1 MTLRHAYL
9 LACAA
14 FLFPQA
20 VFADTQVL
28 TPDAYIASSLPAHVT
43 WVAPNGSDTTG
54 DGSEAHPFLTPGHA
68 AEFGR
73 TVALKAGR
81 YGQFGRISKGGT
93 ARDPLVI
100 RPARSSDRVIF
111 ALQDAQQP
119 AEIAASHVR
128 LEGIS
133 ITGEELVT
141 PGDCL
146 RITSDIQDLELAYLR
161 FDHCKTAINGNG
173 QRWEYGTITH
183 TTIRDSVSAL
193 QCTGACVTQRWNRL
207 RVEQIGDGSPSSSA
221 LFLSAS
227 STSLRVRDLMLRD
240 VEGDGVRVEGGRPS
254 IANSFFTQISGTAI
268 FLAEGGFVGKTEIA
282 TRGRGLIAHVGPD
295 LVVERSLLYK
305 LTPEATPF
313 AIDERD
319 ASSASSTL
327 LIAFT
332 RIEAATSSLR
342 LAGTSSKHQIN
353 WAGVVFWF
361 NDKREPVFLPN
372 GRTVAAETLIDDETI
387 ERGDDSLFFFTPA
400 APGDLFSPVFSGG
413 TVTRNGNGSRT
424 ITAGAQI
431 RGNEEEPAY
440 VLGQNNRVH
449 LLEGLGRTIRWYPY
463 PVEVTTIGNSAFSD
477 LLRGGDMTEPPGT
490 LIKAKTRPHVYL
502 ITAPNHLRWIANE
515 TIAEAYGGPRWTRS
529 IVTLP
534 NSEMTKY
541 TEDVPILST
550 HAFAEADVL
559 RQVPDPGDLFE
570 DQ

>member
-1 MTLRHAYL
+1 MTFRLACL

-28 TPDAYIASSLPAHVT
+28 TPDAYVAPSLPVHVT

-68 AEFGR
+68 AQFGR
-73 TVALKAGR
+73 TIVLKAGR
-81 YGQFGRISKGGT
+81 YSQFGRITQGGT

-100 RPARSSDRVIF
+100 RPAQSSDRVIF

-146 RITSDIQDLELAYLR
+146 RLATDIQDLELAYLR
-161 FDHCKTAINGNG
+161 FDHCQTAINGNRR
-173 QRWEYGTITH
+173 RWEYGTISH
-183 TTIRDSVSAL
+183 TTIRDSLSAL
-193 QCTGACVTQRWNRL
+193 QCTGACLTQHWNRL
-207 RVEQIGDGSPSSSA
+207 RVEQIGDGNASSSA

-227 STSLRVRDLMLRD
+227 STNLRVRDLNLRD
-240 VEGDGVRVEGGRPS
+240 VEGDGLRVEGGRPS

-319 ASSASSTL
+319 TSSPSSTL

-342 LAGTSSKHQIN
+342 LAGTNSRHRVS
-353 WAGVVFWF
+353 WTGDVFWF
-361 NDKREPVFLPN
+361 SNEREPVFLPN
-372 GRTVAAETLIDDETI
+372 KRTVAAETLIDDETI
-387 ERGDDSLFFFTPA
+387 DQDEDSLFFFTPP
-400 APGDLFSPVFSGG
+400 APGDLFTPIFSGG
-413 TVTRNGNGSRT
+413 TVTRNDNDSRT
-424 ITAGAQI
+424 ITAGMQI
-431 RGNEEEPAY
+431 RGNEEEPPY

-449 LLEGLGRTIRWYPY
+449 LLEGLGRTLRWYPY
-463 PVEVTTIGNSAFSD
+463 PVEVTVIGNSAFSN

-490 LIKAKTRPHVYL
+490 LVKAKTRPQVYL
-502 ITAPNHLRWIANE
+502 VTAPNHLRWLANE
-515 TIAEAYGGPRWTRS
+515 TIAAAYAGPRWTRS

-541 TEDVPILST
+541 SEDVPILST

-559 RQVPDPGDLFE
+559 RQVPDPADLFE
-570 DQ
+570 DR